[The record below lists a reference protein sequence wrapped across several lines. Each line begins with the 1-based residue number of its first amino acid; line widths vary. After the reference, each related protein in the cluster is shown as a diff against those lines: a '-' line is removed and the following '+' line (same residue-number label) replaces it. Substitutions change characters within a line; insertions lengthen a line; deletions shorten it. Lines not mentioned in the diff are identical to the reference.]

1 MNEEFEKYQEMA
13 KAYLTKKE
21 RKNYYESK
29 GICEPYADYA
39 CMLVELSDEEV
50 SMIRPLKE
58 QYGEDFVHHL
68 KEVYEDDDTISDMFY
83 GEPVGIDLENTYHQY
98 RFTIREVNDEKVSS
112 RQILIQLTDE
122 EYCKLLAWHLYDS
135 HLVLNTLFYR
145 DEQLCKRIMRE
156 SMRYFEDELGI
167 MCSNPFVLTM
177 DEAIADMEQ
186 ILKDNNLEKDSAY
199 RVLPV

>member
-1 MNEEFEKYQEMA
+1 MNEEFEKYQELA
-13 KAYLTKKE
+13 KAYLAKKE

-39 CMLVELSDEEV
+39 CMLVELSGEEV

-83 GEPVGIDLENTYHQY
+83 GDPVDIDLENTYHQY
-98 RFTIREVNDEKVSS
+98 HFTIREVNDEKVSS

-122 EYCKLLAWHLYDS
+122 EYSKLLAWHLYDS

>member
-83 GEPVGIDLENTYHQY
+83 GEPVDIDLENAYHQY

-122 EYCKLLAWHLYDS
+122 EYSKLLAWHLYDS

-156 SMRYFEDELGI
+156 SMRYFDEELGI

>member
-83 GEPVGIDLENTYHQY
+83 GEPVDIDLENTYHQY

-156 SMRYFEDELGI
+156 SMRYFDEELGI
-167 MCSNPFVLTM
+167 MCSIPFVLTM

>member
-13 KAYLTKKE
+13 KAYLAKKE

-29 GICEPYADYA
+29 GICEPYADYV

-83 GEPVGIDLENTYHQY
+83 GEPVDIDLENAYHQY
-98 RFTIREVNDEKVSS
+98 HFTIREVNDEKVSS

-122 EYCKLLAWHLYDS
+122 EYSKLLAWHLYDS

-156 SMRYFEDELGI
+156 SMRYVCHDECPLI
-167 MCSNPFVLTM
+167 SNPFVLTM
-177 DEAIADMEQ
+177 DEALADADEIRKENGLTKSMGYVG
-186 ILKDNNLEKDSAY
+186 IFY
-199 RVLPV
+199 

>member
-1 MNEEFEKYQEMA
+1 MNEEFEKYQELA
-13 KAYLTKKE
+13 KAYLAKKE

-39 CMLVELSDEEV
+39 CMLVELSGEEV

-83 GEPVGIDLENTYHQY
+83 GDPVDIDLENTYHQY
-98 RFTIREVNDEKVSS
+98 HFTIREVNDEKVSS
-112 RQILIQLTDE
+112 RQILIHLTDE
-122 EYCKLLAWHLYDS
+122 EYSKLLAWHLYDS

-156 SMRYFEDELGI
+156 SMRYVCHDECPLI
-167 MCSNPFVLTM
+167 SNPFVLTM
-177 DEAIADMEQ
+177 DEALADADE
-186 ILKDNNLEKDSAY
+186 IRKENDLTKSVGY
-199 RVLPV
+199 VGIFY

>member
-1 MNEEFEKYQEMA
+1 MNEEFLNYQEMA
-13 KAYLTKKE
+13 KAFLAKKE
-21 RKNYYESK
+21 RTNYYESK
-29 GICEPYADYA
+29 SISEPYPEYA
-39 CMLVELSDEEV
+39 LMLISLSDEEV
-50 SMIRPLKE
+50 SKIKGLKKY
-58 QYGEDFVHHL
+58 YGEDFVNHL
-68 KEVYEDDDTISDMFY
+68 DEVINDSDVVDDMFC
-83 GEPVGIDLENTYHQY
+83 GDPVDIDLENTYHQY
-98 RFTIREVNDEKVSS
+98 HFTIREVNDEKVSS

-122 EYCKLLAWHLYDS
+122 EYSKLLAWHLYDS

-156 SMRYFEDELGI
+156 SMRYFDEELGI
-167 MCSNPFVLTM
+167 MCSIPFVLTM

>member
-83 GEPVGIDLENTYHQY
+83 GEPVDIDLENAYHQY

-156 SMRYFEDELGI
+156 SMRYFDEELGI
-167 MCSNPFVLTM
+167 MCSIPFVLTM